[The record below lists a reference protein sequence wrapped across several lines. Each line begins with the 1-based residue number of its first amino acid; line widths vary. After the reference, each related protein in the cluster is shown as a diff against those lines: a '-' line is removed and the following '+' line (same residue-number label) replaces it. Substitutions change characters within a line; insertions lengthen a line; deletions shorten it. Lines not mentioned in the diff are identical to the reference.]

1 MPWIDGEQANA
12 CAKGCVACDARAAR
26 EGCPGST
33 VSRQTPAQ
41 KENDMKPD
49 TASEASN
56 DLRNPL
62 WILAYGMAAFF
73 ATVAAVMALS

>member
-1 MPWIDGEQANA
+1 MSG
-12 CAKGCVACDARAAR
+12 
-26 EGCPGST
+26 
-33 VSRQTPAQ
+33 AQ
-41 KENDMKPD
+41 ENDMKPD
-49 TASEASN
+49 TASETSN